1 MMNNSAAGAA
11 IAADALRVIRGGR
24 TVLDSLSFQ
33 VQRGAVTGLLGP
45 SGCGKTTLMRAVVGV
60 QKIAGGSVAV
70 LGRPAGSAPLR
81 SSVGYVT
88 QAPSVYADLTVAE
101 NLHYFAAIL
110 GAPEGDVDRVV
121 SEVELGEH
129 ADSLT
134 AAMSGGQ
141 RARVSLAAALLGK
154 PELLVLDEPT
164 AGVDVDAQES
174 LAALLDELHRELG
187 ATVLLVSHEFGAVE
201 RFVERLV
208 LVRGTIVFDGD
219 PSALPATWHD
229 PSHVHL

>member
-229 PSHVHL
+229 PSHGHL